1 MMMTTM
7 MMVMVLVLVLEH
19 LAIGPVGIR
28 SHCRIAA
35 EPHMV
40 PYQQQAIQ
48 NRRIQLLP
56 PVT

>member
-1 MMMTTM
+1 MTMTMM

-19 LAIGPVGIR
+19 LALGPVGIT
-28 SHCRIAA
+28 SHCRVAA
-35 EPHMV
+35 EPYTV